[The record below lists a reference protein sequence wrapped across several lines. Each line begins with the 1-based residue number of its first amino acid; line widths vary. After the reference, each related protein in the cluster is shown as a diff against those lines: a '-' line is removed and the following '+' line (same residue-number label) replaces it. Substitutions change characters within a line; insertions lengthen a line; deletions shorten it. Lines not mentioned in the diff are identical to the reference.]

1 MGDTH
6 IDTDMDTT
14 EESDLPMPKLH
25 QLLMLMLKLSHGTD
39 MDTPDTHM
47 LMVDTD
53 THTLMEVTTTLERDL
68 LMLSQKLKLSHGT
81 VTVDTMATA
90 THTDMDMDTDTGV
103 KSFLQCYQEHI
114 IPQLKYLL
122 LPLASQNTFQ
132 KLFKVWQINENLF
145 KFVFRL
151 IHFYGIVLLNIFQIN
166 YNHSK

>member
-1 MGDTH
+1 MLNQKLMPHLKLMPKLSHGTDMGDTTATDTH
-6 IDTDMDTT
+6 TDMVATDIATW
-14 EESDLPMPKLH
+14 ERDLLMPK
-25 QLLMLMLKLSHGTD
+25 LMLKLSHGTD
-39 MDTPDTHM
+39 MDTLDTHM

-122 LPLASQNTFQ
+122 LPLASQNTF
-132 KLFKVWQINENLF
+132 
-145 KFVFRL
+145 
-151 IHFYGIVLLNIFQIN
+151 
-166 YNHSK
+166 